1 MYAPMR
7 CLFRLAPVIRE
18 FACVVSFSA
27 LRSLQSQCVTAVAL
41 FQFGGAVFIMSTNA
55 DPTETSTAES
65 AWITP
70 FELTLLGAI
79 WGASFLFMR
88 IAAKDFGAYALVEVR
103 LVLGAIVLLP
113 LLFRARKEFTSTHWW
128 KIIGIAA
135 INTAIP
141 FTLFAWAALRAPA
154 GIGAITNAMAVMF
167 TALMAFVLYRERI
180 ELRRVVG
187 LVLGFIGVAVLASGK
202 TEGGSVFSAALAGT
216 CAAFLYGVGGNLI
229 RRHLVGIAPGAVAG
243 ATLVCAAVWL
253 APLAIA
259 TWPKAPVPAIS
270 WASAAALGVVC
281 SGLAYL
287 LYYRLIYRI
296 GAPRASTVTYLIP
309 LFGVLWA
316 WLVLGEPLTMT
327 MAVAGAL
334 ILSGVALNQQRSR

>member
-1 MYAPMR
+1 
-7 CLFRLAPVIRE
+7 
-18 FACVVSFSA
+18 
-27 LRSLQSQCVTAVAL
+27 
-41 FQFGGAVFIMSTNA
+41 MSTDANTTNVNS
-55 DPTETSTAES
+55 PES
-65 AWITP
+65 VWITP
-70 FELTLLGAI
+70 VELTVLGAI

-103 LVLGAIVLLP
+103 LVLGALVLLP
-113 LLFRARKEFTSTHWW
+113 FLIKERKQFTAAHWW
-128 KIIGIAA
+128 KIVGIAA

-180 ELRRVVG
+180 DFRRVVG
-187 LVLGFIGVAVLASGK
+187 LLLGFVGVAVLASGK
-202 TEGGSVFSAALAGT
+202 TEGGSVLSAALAGT
-216 CAAFLYGVGGNLI
+216 CAAFMYGVGGNLI
-229 RRHLVGIAPGAVAG
+229 RRHLVGIPPGAVAA
-243 ATLVCAAVWL
+243 ATLVCAAAWL
-253 APLAIA
+253 APLAA
-259 TWPKAPVPAIS
+259 VTWPATSIPALS
-270 WASAAALGVVC
+270 WASAVALGAVC

-296 GAPRASTVTYLIP
+296 GAPRAASVTYLVP
-309 LFGVLWA
+309 LFGVVWA